1 MPNGVITEDLP
12 LTVEVPPIA
21 LMKGEKIVRH
31 PEDGSDVD
39 WTFTGLR
46 ADEDGNTVIGYRTAD
61 GETGEFPVTEP
72 DTRVR
77 VEVGQVLK

>member
-31 PEDGSDVD
+31 PGDGSEVEWKVTARREDEDDHLVVSYRVPD
-39 WTFTGLR
+39 GTEDEFTFTDRGQW
-46 ADEDGNTVIGYRTAD
+46 
-61 GETGEFPVTEP
+61 
-72 DTRVR
+72 VR